1 MSWQKVGDWLKDNAD
16 TGVALVGSLLTGN
29 VKGAVAAGAALVGS
43 ATGTT
48 DPMKALQALQTSP
61 ETLLKLQQLAQ
72 QEAQSIRENLAKMEE
87 LRLNDGQQEHAQT
100 QETIRQ
106 GDSSDD
112 EYTRRTR
119 PMIARHGWYA
129 GLAYLFIFEGA
140 KALGYTKSGADFD
153 LLMLVFTMPWT
164 YMGARMINKAGMVE
178 RFFGKR

>member
-29 VKGAVAAGAALVGS
+29 VKGVVAAGAALVSS

-48 DPMKALQALQTSP
+48 DPLKAMQALQTSP
-61 ETLLKLQQLAQ
+61 ETMLKLQELAQ
-72 QEAQSIRENLAKMEE
+72 KEAQSIRDNLAKLEE
-87 LRLNDGQQEHAQT
+87 MRLNDGQQEHAQT
-100 QETIRQ
+100 QETIRG
-106 GDSSDD
+106 GDNSDD

-140 KALGYTKSGADFD
+140 SAFGFIKTGANFD

-164 YMGARMINKAGMVE
+164 YMGARMVNKAGIVE
-178 RFFGKR
+178 RFFGRK